1 MEKKKSK
8 ENNSND
14 IKELSTIEHILI
26 RPNTYLGGTKP
37 AQFMEWV
44 LDENDKLVYR
54 SLSYTE
60 GLKKCCTEIVDN
72 SVD

>member
-1 MEKKKSK
+1 MEKNKSK

-44 LDENDKLVYR
+44 LDENDKQ
-54 SLSYTE
+54 
-60 GLKKCCTEIVDN
+60 K
-72 SVD
+72 

>member
-44 LDENDKLVYR
+44 LDENDKLVC
-54 SLSYTE
+54 SWSIQFMQMSKEVNEL
-60 GLKKCCTEIVDN
+60 D
-72 SVD
+72 